1 MNVIPCLVQKL
12 YVASLH
18 YILNILIT
26 NKTKWLDLFHSN
38 INEKDK
44 YIIRDTEIEIRN
56 IKIMSNP
63 NI

>member
-26 NKTKWLDLFHSN
+26 NKIKWLDLFHSN

-44 YIIRDTEIEIRN
+44 YIIRENIEQ
-56 IKIMSNP
+56 MSNP
-63 NI
+63 KI